1 MKYSFIYLFVM
12 MITISGVTALAYFF
26 LGFSEVPV
34 ITSRCTIQELTAT
47 NVAIQVEKFCVV
59 IIIITF

>member
-1 MKYSFIYLFVM
+1 M